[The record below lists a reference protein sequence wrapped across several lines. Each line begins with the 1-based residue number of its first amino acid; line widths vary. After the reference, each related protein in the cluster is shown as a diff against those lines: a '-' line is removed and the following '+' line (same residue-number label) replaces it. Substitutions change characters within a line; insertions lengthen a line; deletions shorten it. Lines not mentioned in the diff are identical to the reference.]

1 MHRRQKPGA
10 PEHKRDLA
18 AHRGALSMSHNDT
31 RSFFNLSQL
40 VLSAGQLKS
49 PPVLKHSKITYFE
62 VEILDV
68 HSKKQICIV
77 DKVPPS
83 STLLD
88 VKHKFHKACPRWY
101 PSRVGLQLERNGPYL
116 KDSINIQSLA
126 VSSIITL
133 YFTDLGQQVGWTTFF
148 LTEYTGPLLIY
159 LLFYIRLSSIY
170 DKVESTKNFRHPV
183 VHLACFCHCLHYIRH
198 LLETL
203 FVHKFSGGHTPLKN
217 MIKGCAFYW
226 GFTSWIAYYINH
238 PRYTPPSFGHRQVV
252 FAALAF
258 LMCEAGNHFIN
269 VALAHQNHSG
279 GKACF
284 PSPTYNPFTWLFLL
298 VSCPNYTYEVGSW
311 ISFTVMTQTLPVGIF
326 AFLMVI
332 QMSLWAHKKHKLY
345 LKRFYP
351 EHSTSFSELSAD
363 RMRERGPTRTSPWL
377 WVKGKEPTFQPE
389 PSPGAQV
396 VAPHYLVPQFDP
408 LKTQFESP

>member
-1 MHRRQKPGA
+1 MDRRQKPSS
-10 PEHKRDLA
+10 PEQKSDLES
-18 AHRGALSMSHNDT
+18 HGGALSMSHNDS
-31 RSFFNLSQL
+31 RSSLSFSQL
-40 VLSAGQLKS
+40 MLSAGK
-49 PPVLKHSKITYFE
+49 PKATPALKHSKITYFE
-62 VEILDV
+62 VEILDGQ
-68 HSKKQICIV
+68 SKKPICIV
-77 DKVPPS
+77 DKVSPT

-88 VKHKFHKACPRWY
+88 VKQKFHKECPQWY

-116 KDSINIQSLA
+116 KDAINIQSLA

-148 LTEYTGPLLIY
+148 LTEYTGPLVIY

-170 DKVESTKNFRHPV
+170 DQRESRKNLRHPV
-183 VHLACFCHCLHYIRH
+183 VHLACFCHCLHYTRH

-203 FVHKFSGGHTPLKN
+203 FVHKLSGGHTPLKN

-238 PRYTPPSFGHRQVV
+238 PRYTPPSLGHRQVSLS
-252 FAALAF
+252 ALTF
-258 LMCEAGNHFIN
+258 MMCEAGNHFIN

-279 GKACF
+279 SQACF

-326 AFLMVI
+326 AFLMII
-332 QMSLWAHKKHKLY
+332 QMSLWAQKKHRVY

-351 EHSTSFSELSAD
+351 EVRRKAAIIPIIF
-363 RMRERGPTRTSPWL
+363 
-377 WVKGKEPTFQPE
+377 
-389 PSPGAQV
+389 
-396 VAPHYLVPQFDP
+396 
-408 LKTQFESP
+408 

>member
-1 MHRRQKPGA
+1 MQGRQKPST
-10 PEHKRDLA
+10 PEHQEDLA
-18 AHRGALSMSHNDT
+18 AREGALPMSHNDKP
-31 RSFFNLSQL
+31 SFTSFSQL
-40 VLSAGQLKS
+40 AVSSGHLKP

-68 HSKKQICIV
+68 QSKKQICIV
-77 DKVPPS
+77 DKVSPS

-88 VKHKFHKACPRWY
+88 VKLKFHKACPQWS

-148 LTEYTGPLLIY
+148 LTEYSGPLLIY
-159 LLFYIRLSSIY
+159 LLFYIRLSTIY
-170 DKVESTKNFRHPV
+170 DQVESTKNFRHPV

-238 PRYTPPSFGHRQVV
+238 PQYTPPSFGHRQVS

-258 LMCEAGNHFIN
+258 L
-269 VALAHQNHSG
+269 
-279 GKACF
+279 
-284 PSPTYNPFTWLFLL
+284 
-298 VSCPNYTYEVGSW
+298 VGSW

-332 QMSLWAHKKHKLY
+332 QMSLWAQRKHKLY

-351 EHSTSFSELSAD
+351 EVRRKAALIPIIF
-363 RMRERGPTRTSPWL
+363 
-377 WVKGKEPTFQPE
+377 
-389 PSPGAQV
+389 
-396 VAPHYLVPQFDP
+396 
-408 LKTQFESP
+408 

>member
-1 MHRRQKPGA
+1 MHRRQKPSA
-10 PEHKRDLA
+10 PEPKRDLA
-18 AHRGALSMSHNDT
+18 ARGGALSMSHNDT
-31 RSFFNLSQL
+31 RSFFNFSQL
-40 VLSAGQLKS
+40 VLSAGHLKT

-62 VEILDV
+62 VEILDMQ
-68 HSKKQICIV
+68 SKKQICIV

-88 VKHKFHKACPRWY
+88 VKHKFHKACSTSPTLSACPNMGGVPVLGSSSWPFSAHCLTDPCPSCAEDSRTEHSTPGPQWY

-133 YFTDLGQQVGWTTFF
+133 YFTDLGQQVGWTT
-148 LTEYTGPLLIY
+148 
-159 LLFYIRLSSIY
+159 
-170 DKVESTKNFRHPV
+170 
-183 VHLACFCHCLHYIRH
+183 
-198 LLETL
+198 
-203 FVHKFSGGHTPLKN
+203 
-217 MIKGCAFYW
+217 GCAFYW

-238 PRYTPPSFGHRQVV
+238 PQYTPPSFGHRQVF

-269 VALAHQNHSG
+269 VALAHHTHSG
-279 GKACF
+279 NKACF

-311 ISFTVMTQTLPVGIF
+311 ISFTVMTQTLPAGIF

-332 QMSLWAHKKHKLY
+332 QMSLWAQKKHKLY

-351 EHSTSFSELSAD
+351 EVGRKAAMIPIIF
-363 RMRERGPTRTSPWL
+363 
-377 WVKGKEPTFQPE
+377 
-389 PSPGAQV
+389 
-396 VAPHYLVPQFDP
+396 
-408 LKTQFESP
+408 

>member
-1 MHRRQKPGA
+1 MHRRQKPSA
-10 PEHKRDLA
+10 PEPKRDLA
-18 AHRGALSMSHNDT
+18 ARGGALSMSHNDT
-31 RSFFNLSQL
+31 RSFFNFSQL
-40 VLSAGQLKS
+40 VLSAGHLKT

-62 VEILDV
+62 VEILDMQ
-68 HSKKQICIV
+68 SKKQICIV

-88 VKHKFHKACPRWY
+88 VKHKFHKACSTSPTLSACPNMGGVPVLGSSSWPFSAHCLTDPCPSCAEDSRTEHSTPGPQWY

-159 LLFYIRLSSIY
+159 LLFYIRLSTIY
-170 DKVESTKNFRHPV
+170 DQVESTKNFRHPV
-183 VHLACFCHCLHYIRH
+183 VHLACFCHCSHYIRR

-203 FVHKFSGGHTPLKN
+203 FVHKFSGGHTPLRN

-238 PRYTPPSFGHRQVV
+238 PQYTPPSFGHRQVF

-269 VALAHQNHSG
+269 VALAHHTHSG
-279 GKACF
+279 NKACF

-298 VSCPNYTYEVGSW
+298 VSCPNYTYEVYD
-311 ISFTVMTQTLPVGIF
+311 
-326 AFLMVI
+326 FLLLMC
-332 QMSLWAHKKHKLY
+332 
-345 LKRFYP
+345 
-351 EHSTSFSELSAD
+351 
-363 RMRERGPTRTSPWL
+363 
-377 WVKGKEPTFQPE
+377 KGL
-389 PSPGAQV
+389 GLG
-396 VAPHYLVPQFDP
+396 LVSQ
-408 LKTQFESP
+408 